1 MKKIF
6 RKIKAFFILRRADKE
21 LRTIIKKADQLHKN
35 HNKRFYVI
43 QNSKHELIV
52 LSWSQIKQMRKQK
65 IFSTHADEKAFISE
79 SFYYTPNR
87 FGDRLSAKKINAKRK
102 AWLNYVAQV
111 KGLL

>member
-6 RKIKAFFILRRADKE
+6 KRVKAFFILWKADRE
-21 LRTIIKKADQLHKN
+21 LRKTIKKADELHKL

-43 QNSKHELIV
+43 PNAKHQLIV

-65 IFSTHADEKAFISE
+65 VFSAHADEKAFISE
-79 SFYYTPNR
+79 SFYFTPNR
-87 FGDRLSAKKINAKRK
+87 FGNKLTKNKIKAKRQ

-111 KGLL
+111 YQLL